1 MFDLWSEASR
11 RVVFAAR
18 FEAGSV
24 GCPLID
30 TEHLLLGVVR
40 VDPASV
46 RSIGADI
53 SIEQIKTRAQEWHVD
68 GKGIPTSKD
77 MGTTDD
83 LDRVFERATAE
94 AKAGGCRGVRTE
106 HVLFALMSE
115 TGCHAAVI
123 LEERGSTLE
132 NARSLLK
139 SVDGSTGQASMEFDP
154 PLRMTDS

>member
-18 FEAGSV
+18 FETGSV

-30 TEHLLLGVVR
+30 TEHLLLGMVR

-46 RSIGADI
+46 RAIGADV
-53 SIEQIKTRAQEWHVD
+53 SMEQIKTRAQDWRMD
-68 GKGIPTSKD
+68 GKGIPTSED
-77 MGTTDD
+77 LGTTDD
-83 LDRVFERATAE
+83 LARVFERATAE
-94 AKAGGCRGVRTE
+94 AKAAGCRVVRTE

-123 LEERGSTLE
+123 LEERGGRLE
-132 NARSLLK
+132 NSRSLLR

-154 PLRMTDS
+154 PFTFD

>member
-1 MFDLWSEASR
+1 MFDLWSEASL

-30 TEHLLLGVVR
+30 TEHLLLGMVR

-46 RSIGADI
+46 RAIGAAV

-68 GKGIPTSKD
+68 GKSIPTFED
-77 MGTTDD
+77 LATTDD
-83 LDRVFERATAE
+83 LARVFEHATSE
-94 AKAGGCRGVRTE
+94 AKAAGCHVVRTE

-115 TGCHAAVI
+115 TGCHAAAI
-123 LEERGSTLE
+123 LEERGGGLE
-132 NARSLLK
+132 NARSLLR

-154 PLRMTDS
+154 PFTFD

>member
-1 MFDLWSEASR
+1 MFDLWSEASC

-30 TEHLLLGVVR
+30 TEHLLLGMVR

-46 RSIGADI
+46 RAIGASV
-53 SIEQIKTRAQEWHVD
+53 SIDQIKTRAQEWHLD
-68 GKGIPTSKD
+68 GRGIPTSKD

-83 LDRVFERATAE
+83 LAQIFERATVE
-94 AKAGGCRGVRTE
+94 AKAAGCRVVRTE

-123 LEERGSTLE
+123 LEETGGRLE
-132 NARSLLK
+132 NARSLMR
-139 SVDGSTGQASMEFDP
+139 SVDGSTRQARMEFVP
-154 PLRMTDS
+154 PLQI